1 MKNDGNSRMQDAGS
15 IARNLLRIVFRG
27 GSPQRVPYADSLF
40 RSALAALVIGTGA
53 ASVTF
58 FAGSVIETG
67 LALFTLMCGLYI
79 GAAALTRWV
88 PRSRLRVSLQAVLLV
103 LAAAQLVLIVM
114 SPLLLAVPAGKVP
127 IAISVAAAALVGT
140 TNTVQYALGSRRT
153 RAALTVTAFAVGLG
167 AFYAVLRSL
176 LQVLYTL

>member
-1 MKNDGNSRMQDAGS
+1 MQGASS

-27 GSPQRVPYADSLF
+27 GSPQRIPYGDTLF
-40 RSALAALVIGTGA
+40 RSALAAVVIGTVA

-79 GAAALTRWV
+79 GAALLTRRA

-103 LAAAQLVLIVM
+103 LAAAQLALIVM
-114 SPLLLAVPAGKVP
+114 SPLLLAVPAGKLT
-127 IAISVAAAALVGT
+127 IAISVLAAALVGT
-140 TNTVQYALGSRRT
+140 TNTVQYALGSS
-153 RAALTVTAFAVGLG
+153 RARASVTVIAFAVGLG
-167 AFYAVLRSL
+167 AFYAVMRNL